1 MVKLTEEMIVARTRV
16 SDMNNVKKL
25 NCWGAELTD
34 ITVLRKLV
42 NVEVLSLSVNC
53 ITSLSDIQNCKNLQ
67 ELYIRKNKIPDLS
80 EICWLK
86 ELSKLK
92 SLWLEENPC
101 VQDHGDVYRV
111 TVIRNLPQLQKLDN
125 LPVQSDEMADAMRRG
140 MELVHP
146 LDREPTVPY
155 HNVNYQPLPTGNIER
170 RRSQSQDPY
179 SDYQDEGPIMH
190 SGSRRT
196 SAMEQNSTYT
206 NSGMAL
212 RRGSSNQPAPP
223 SASFK
228 GNTSYVE
235 DNGYVPEYHT
245 GRRYSTQENS
255 NPLVRRSPHNS
266 QLALNEGLR
275 RISMHESP
283 AMVSNPR
290 DESPPPVMYQE
301 RQPRNSMSSYSGPT
315 SDAQLSSYGYQGGS
329 YETRSGHVHEN
340 GSMNGLD
347 GSSTP
352 SRMVHSASTTESP
365 TSEINHNM
373 LTRSGSASIHPSLA
387 KDSYSPTNNEQDEY
401 HQQEHS
407 AVVSQQYEQAYEQ
420 ANHQLESTQTRS
432 RSVVGRNSFSPE
444 RPYPRRPKNRNS
456 NILSAVLCLIKEL
469 DGPSLEV
476 AEMAIRCRMDELDD

>member
-155 HNVNYQPLPTGNIER
+155 HNVNY
-170 RRSQSQDPY
+170 
-179 SDYQDEGPIMH
+179 
-190 SGSRRT
+190 
-196 SAMEQNSTYT
+196 QNSTYT

>member
-155 HNVNYQPLPTGNIER
+155 HNVNYQYATP
-170 RRSQSQDPY
+170 
-179 SDYQDEGPIMH
+179 
-190 SGSRRT
+190 SRRV
-196 SAMEQNSTYT
+196 SNQVFELSRSPDKNGEDLRMRQDLENKNSTYT

>member
-196 SAMEQNSTYT
+196 SAMEQ
-206 NSGMAL
+206 
-212 RRGSSNQPAPP
+212 
-223 SASFK
+223 
-228 GNTSYVE
+228 
-235 DNGYVPEYHT
+235 
-245 GRRYSTQENS
+245 